1 MSAQVK
7 TTKNITEVI
16 FFKIKLKKSKKQ
28 KQHCFKDMKLLMKLF
43 VKWKKNYSKKV
54 V

>member
-7 TTKNITEVI
+7 TIKNITEFI

-28 KQHCFKDMKLLMKLF
+28 KQYCFKDMKLL
-43 VKWKKNYSKKV
+43 SQIH
-54 V
+54 